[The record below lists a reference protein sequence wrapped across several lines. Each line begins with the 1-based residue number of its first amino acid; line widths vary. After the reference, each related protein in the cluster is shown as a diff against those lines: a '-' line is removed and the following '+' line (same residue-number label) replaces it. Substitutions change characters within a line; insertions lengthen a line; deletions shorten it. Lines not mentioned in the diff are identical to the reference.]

1 MLGFEHPSHR
11 VTHPCT
17 DEAQCCLTLEIFKPF
32 ELMMM
37 KIEFLIMNYKDGQEM
52 QISTTAYTYLV
63 KDSKW

>member
-1 MLGFEHPSHR
+1 MLLNFR
-11 VTHPCT
+11 NIQ
-17 DEAQCCLTLEIFKPF
+17 ALKLI
-32 ELMMM
+32 MM